1 MYLIHNTEISN
12 IKSILK
18 DGYLK
23 SFDVLKKDKKK
34 IRPNLG
40 DGLYTKNNFVYFS
53 CTDKLLDKNII
64 GTTVLY
70 FDSKVLLKK
79 PFYVSTFHSYQPQ
92 YLYMSTKSNSQQY
105 KRKYEKNYTRYNY
118 VLKKLYKNSISIL
131 KNGKAFQA
139 FQQIAIR
146 TKINLDELV
155 AIDFKDSDEDS
166 DNDKIIKYISKHYP
180 DIIIHKSYRN

>member
-1 MYLIHNTEISN
+1 MYILHNTDSSN

-23 SFDVLKKDKKK
+23 SLDVLKKDKKNVS
-34 IRPNLG
+34 PNEG
-40 DGLYTKNNFVYFS
+40 DGLYTKNNFVYFT
-53 CTDKLLDKNII
+53 CTDKLFDKKTCGNI
-64 GTTVLY
+64 VLY

-79 PFYVSTFHSYQPQ
+79 TFYVSTFHSYEPQ
-92 YLYMSTKSNSQQY
+92 LNLYISKSNY

-118 VLKKLYKNSISIL
+118 VLKKLYKNSISKL
-131 KNGKAFQA
+131 KNGKVFQI

-155 AIDFKDSDEDS
+155 AIDFIRFNKSD
-166 DNDKIIKYISKHYP
+166 DKIIKYISKYYP
-180 DIIIHKSYRN
+180 HIIVNKRCIKKLK